1 MDIPCPE
8 PVDVD
13 DEVILKH
20 IKPFYYLAL
29 FRDGVIRASIPKT
42 LSSVEIVELV
52 RGQVAGRPVETL
64 DLGFDGHREIL
75 YFKDPSGLK
84 GSTAIVQQLRRQ
96 GVYRCVKNDC
106 DCGDR
111 ANLLEAQG
119 DTVRCLNMVPGWNG
133 NAASVIILTPTILS
147 IAIAVA
153 WPAVAVRV
161 YGEDVQT
168 SVQTGGTV
176 ASYVVTAGALLIALV
191 TWYDQISAAKP
202 SAG

>member
-1 MDIPCPE
+1 M
-8 PVDVD
+8 
-13 DEVILKH
+13 
-20 IKPFYYLAL
+20 
-29 FRDGVIRASIPKT
+29 
-42 LSSVEIVELV
+42 

-75 YFKDPSGLK
+75 YFKGPSGLK
-84 GSTAIVQQLRRQ
+84 GSTAIAQQLRRQ

-111 ANLLEAQG
+111 ANSLEAQG

-133 NAASVIILTPTILS
+133 NAASVIILAPTILS

-168 SVQTGGTV
+168 SVQTGSTV
-176 ASYVVTAGALLIALV
+176 ASYVVTAYATFASNLTVSDLSRANITRGALDCPCYV
-191 TWYDQISAAKP
+191 V
-202 SAG
+202 